1 MINER
6 YLIDINQK
14 LEHILSIIQE
24 LVRVNSEINSNIQNF
39 VKKIEDKKIIKRKKK
54 K

>member
-14 LEHILSIIQE
+14 LEHILSIIRE

-39 VKKIEDKKIIKRKKK
+39 VKKIEDKKNIKRKKK

>member
-14 LEHILSIIQE
+14 LEHILNIMQE

-39 VKKIEDKKIIKRKKK
+39 VKKIEDKKNIKRKKK